1 MKKSRWLY
9 SQNYLRREIIAVKQQ
24 HDCKHRVDLH
34 WLTIS
39 PQKPFSRNTSG
50 IELKNMIL
58 PHQQTSLHVCI
69 PHWPPLFTLS
79 PFTHFVLKNNIFC
92 THNETSVFRV
102 YRCLM
107 DMGQEILRPC
117 QFLHS
122 SDFNPS
128 AGCVYVVCIN
138 SFKTENR
145 LPIITTH

>member
-58 PHQQTSLHVCI
+58 PHQQTNLHVCI

-79 PFTHFVLKNNIFC
+79 PFTRFVLKNNIFC

-128 AGCVYVVCIN
+128 AGCVYVFCIN